1 MSMKKMRDLPSHDR
15 PREKLASRG
24 AEALTDVELV
34 ALLLGRGVKGR
45 DVSQIAGEVARY
57 LKDNGGSP
65 SYKELLAIEGVGAA
79 KACEIMASFEL
90 GRRYLADDD
99 GVAGSR
105 ITRPDDVLPLVS
117 EWRDRKQ
124 EYFLCI
130 TLNGAG
136 EVIERR
142 VVTVGILNQSL
153 VHPREVF
160 AEAITDR
167 AASVILVHNHP
178 SGTLEPSSQDIG
190 ITRQLVEAGSILG
203 IRVLDHIIITKKS
216 HVSLRELGHL

>member
-1 MSMKKMRDLPSHDR
+1 MKKMRDLPNHDR
-15 PREKLASRG
+15 PREKLAERG
-24 AEALTDVELV
+24 AKALTDVELI

-45 DVSQIAGEVARY
+45 DVSQVAGDVERY
-57 LKDNGGSP
+57 LKRADGNP
-65 SYKELLAIEGVGAA
+65 SYEDLLSIDGVGSA
-79 KACEIMASFEL
+79 KACEIMACFEL
-90 GRRYLADDD
+90 GRRYLNDDLSEHR
-99 GVAGSR
+99 VTCPR
-105 ITRPDDVLPLVS
+105 DVLPLVA
-117 EWRDRKQ
+117 EWRDKKQ
-124 EYFLCI
+124 EYFFCI

-142 VVTVGILNQSL
+142 TVTVGILNQSL

-167 AASVILVHNHP
+167 AASVVLVHNHP
-178 SGTLEPSSQDIG
+178 SGTLDPSAQDIS

>member
-1 MSMKKMRDLPSHDR
+1 MMKRMRELPSHDR
-15 PREKLASRG
+15 PREKLAERG
-24 AEALTDVELV
+24 PEALTNQELI
-34 ALLLGRGVKGR
+34 ALLIGRGTKGR
-45 DVSQIAGEVARY
+45 DVSQVAGDVVRY
-57 LKDNGGSP
+57 LDGNGGAP
-65 SYKELLAIEGVGAA
+65 SYDGLLGIEGVGSA
-79 KACEIMASFEL
+79 KACEIMACFEI
-90 GRRYLADDD
+90 GRRYRGEDLS
-99 GVAGSR
+99 GHR
-105 ITRPDDVLPLVS
+105 ITRPEDVLPLVA

-124 EYFLCI
+124 EYFFCI

-142 VVTVGILNQSL
+142 TVTVGILNQSL

-178 SGTLEPSSQDIG
+178 SGTLDPSSQDIG

-203 IRVLDHIIITKKS
+203 IRVLDHIIVTKKGYA
-216 HVSLRELGHL
+216 SLKELGHL